1 MVLTPGFSG
10 SDLAELAREAA
21 LEAVRRHVRSATSD
35 DAEAA
40 PAATPAP
47 APEQAR
53 AEAVVVPISIGD
65 FDSALGRIKKSVN
78 ENTASSYALQE
89 FNDTYG
95 ESARTKAQRAW
106 GFAAP

>member
-1 MVLTPGFSG
+1 M
-10 SDLAELAREAA
+10 
-21 LEAVRRHVRSATSD
+21 
-35 DAEAA
+35 
-40 PAATPAP
+40 
-47 APEQAR
+47 
-53 AEAVVVPISIGD
+53 PISIGD